1 MAQLLLSDKV
11 AIVTGGAR
19 GIGKSI
25 TLKFAEHGCSVAIA
39 DILIEEGNK
48 TVNEIRKMGRS
59 AIFVPCDVTRSEQVY
74 NMVDQTIK
82 KFGKID
88 ILVNNAGGIGI
99 ARTNGIEQSEEDW
112 DKLINLNLK
121 SVFLFCRA
129 VAPHMKAKRYGKIIN
144 ISSIGIISPPEC
156 NPGYAAAKAGI
167 IGLTIDLAAELAP
180 FNINVNAI
188 LPGPIR
194 GTGFLEGRSPTEIE
208 AFWEEAA
215 RKHVPLH
222 RCGVPEDVANTA
234 LFLASDLSSFI
245 TGALIPVSGGI
256 PLPVRSIH

>member
-1 MAQLLLSDKV
+1 MVQPLLSDKV

-25 TLKFAEHGCSVAIA
+25 ALKFAEHGCSIAIA

-48 TVNEIRKMGRS
+48 TANEIEKMGRS
-59 AIFVPCDVTRSEQVY
+59 AIFIPCDVTRSEQVY
-74 NMVDQTIK
+74 SMVNQTIR

-88 ILVNNAGGIGI
+88 ILVNNAGGISI
-99 ARTNGIEQSEEDW
+99 ARTSGIEQSEEDW

-121 SVFLFCRA
+121 SAFLFCRA
-129 VAPHMKAKRYGKIIN
+129 VAPLMRARRYGKIIN
-144 ISSIGIISPPEC
+144 ISSIGVISPPEC
-156 NPGYAAAKAGI
+156 NPGYAAAKAGM
-167 IGLTIDLAAELAP
+167 IGLTIDLATELAP
-180 FNINVNAI
+180 FNVNVNAI

-194 GTGFLEGRSPTEIE
+194 GTGFLEGRSLADIE

-215 RKHVPLH
+215 KKHVPFR
-222 RCGVPEDVANTA
+222 RCGMPEDVANTA

-256 PLPVRSIH
+256 PLPVRSI